1 MDTIGQRKEG
11 VGHAGCHSH
20 KGRGV
25 FLRYSETKEFTVY
38 EVEIEL
44 VKAKE
49 VVPLRDKTIAEFLTE
64 QDINVVLC
72 ANIRSAGRTLLRT
85 KRIELI
91 YGVTGNADEAMI
103 RYLSGEQLGTVEEN
117 ALLRMELD
125 ERI

>member
-1 MDTIGQRKEG
+1 M
-11 VGHAGCHSH
+11 
-20 KGRGV
+20 
-25 FLRYSETKEFTVY
+25 
-38 EVEIEL
+38 
-44 VKAKE
+44 KAKE
-49 VVPLRDKTIAEFLTE
+49 VVSLGDKTIAEFLTE

-117 ALLRMELD
+117 ALLRIELD